1 LSRASKVSRI
11 SFEFADAPAELAVD
25 WDGTES
31 AAAAELSAAEIE
43 VCRVLCERSNNDH
56 ALLAVFLIA
65 EVGLFDILSL
75 SPFGLCQAYTVVR
88 MHKEAETPQLQKFR
102 SL

>member
-31 AAAAELSAAEIE
+31 AAPAELPAAEIK
-43 VCRVLCERSNNDH
+43 VCRVLCERSNNDQ

-65 EVGLFDILSL
+65 EVGLFDIFVTVA
-75 SPFGLCQAYTVVR
+75 FGLCQSYTAARV
-88 MHKEAETPQLQKFR
+88 HK
-102 SL
+102 